1 MWEYDLAT
9 LLRNGVVRYI
19 MKAFFANLFILD
31 K

>member
-9 LLRNGVVRYI
+9 LLRNGVVRY
-19 MKAFFANLFILD
+19 MKAFFANMFILD